1 MAEIRNMVDAR
12 YKDTH
17 ADIKAIKDH
26 LLKTTG
32 SAPTTILRDENDDAF
47 TADDAK
53 KGESGR
59 DRLPKLDP
67 FGCPPSQEGQA
78 KSANKPESTK
88 TAPQQQQQ
96 ATPTAP
102 QQTTDKSKAVDN
114 SANKEAEKAAQAKQ
128 KRADTLEAKA
138 ELLVNLKK
146 EQQQEVE
153 DVGSSKRMKMPARH
167 VRKPPS
173 KLKTSVDKTTAA
185 TTTATQN
192 TAPQTTDK
200 TTATQT
206 TETTAPKPTNTSE
219 HTTTKTLLPKPLIK
233 LLPPKP
239 LK

>member
-114 SANKEAEKAAQAKQ
+114 SANIEAEKAAQAKQ

-146 EQQQEVE
+146 EQQQEIE

-167 VRKPPS
+167 IRKPPS

-192 TAPQTTDK
+192 TETTQNTAPQ
-200 TTATQT
+200 
-206 TETTAPKPTNTSE
+206 TTAPKPTSTSE
-219 HTTTKTLLPKPLIK
+219 HTTT
-233 LLPPKP
+233 
-239 LK
+239 